1 MTVTNPKIYHDKK
14 TPLNT
19 KKNSNPKHPS
29 KNLDNPKRKKH

>member
-19 KKNSNPKHPS
+19 KKPQTLSI
-29 KNLDNPKRKKH
+29 LKKHRQP